1 MEHILKKKTK
11 EKKHVPVGYA
21 LDHYFLIKIK
31 IFNILENHLCMNL
44 KKQTINITNTEEKDM
59 LPLTDEEK
67 WRYNSQRK
75 CYICHKEFLYNPEN
89 EYEYRLL

>member
-1 MEHILKKKTK
+1 
-11 EKKHVPVGYA
+11 
-21 LDHYFLIKIK
+21 
-31 IFNILENHLCMNL
+31 MNL

-89 EYEYRLL
+89 ENEYRLL